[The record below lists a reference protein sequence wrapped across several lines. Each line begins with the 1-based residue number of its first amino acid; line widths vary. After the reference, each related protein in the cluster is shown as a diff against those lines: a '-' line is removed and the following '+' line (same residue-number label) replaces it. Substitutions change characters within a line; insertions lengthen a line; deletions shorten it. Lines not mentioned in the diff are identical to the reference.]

1 VPRNGIT
8 GVTESAFVV
17 TKNAGEGGSD
27 TREGK
32 VPIFR
37 LINIFALLF
46 TFKSRFPHLNPYW
59 EKYTALQQRVEYPAK
74 TVLLQEGKIA
84 QNYYFIEKGCL
95 RMWFDNNEKDT
106 TFQFFFENEGV
117 SSLES
122 FQKNIP
128 STFTIETI
136 EPSVIQIL
144 PKAVFNAML
153 KELDQNP
160 DFLKA
165 LMDISFERQRH
176 YMYEFLS
183 RIRDTPIQRYI
194 NLIKDRPH
202 IVQRVPQHYIA
213 SYLGVTS
220 VHLSRIKNQLARKK

>member
-1 VPRNGIT
+1 
-8 GVTESAFVV
+8 
-17 TKNAGEGGSD
+17 
-27 TREGK
+27 
-32 VPIFR
+32 
-37 LINIFALLF
+37 
-46 TFKSRFPHLNPYW
+46 
-59 EKYTALQQRVEYPAK
+59 
-74 TVLLQEGKIA
+74 
-84 QNYYFIEKGCL
+84 
-95 RMWFDNNEKDT
+95 
-106 TFQFFFENEGV
+106 
-117 SSLES
+117 
-122 FQKNIP
+122 
-128 STFTIETI
+128 
-136 EPSVIQIL
+136 
-144 PKAVFNAML
+144 VFNAML

>member
-59 EKYTALQQRVEYPAK
+59 EKYTALQQRIEYPAK

>member
-1 VPRNGIT
+1 VDCGR
-8 GVTESAFVV
+8 ES
-17 TKNAGEGGSD
+17 GL
-27 TREGK
+27 REGK

-37 LINIFALLF
+37 HNNLFALLF
-46 TFKSRFPHLNPYW
+46 TFKNRFPHLNPYW
-59 EKYTALQQRVEYPAK
+59 EKYMALQQRVEYPAK
-74 TVLLQEGKIA
+74 TILLQEGKIA

-144 PKAVFNAML
+144 PKVVFNAML
-153 KELDQNP
+153 MELDQNP

-183 RIRDTPIQRYI
+183 RIRDTPIQRYT